1 MSPACLRAGV
11 VWLTLALTGVLGC
24 ATHQQ
29 KKLEAHYGPS
39 ESILEVVATLR
50 RHVPDDTYRFPPAT
64 DFTGRN
70 VYLSALLRL
79 ESIERIHADALRTGY
94 MSGVIAFSKGRALEQ
109 IRGYDVAAMQYREAA
124 RLDEELA
131 AEALRSA
138 KVCDGLAEAR
148 QIGLQPV
155 DPLDPD
161 PEPLL
166 LPAVIDADWVVTVMD
181 QRTALLSYLLEE
193 NRDNHYEAV
202 IREEIERGEEI
213 RASWFEQHRYDLPN
227 GQVRSISELQRVVS
241 RNAASK
247 EYLRHMLR
255 LAELYDILAH
265 EYVEAVPPVSL
276 DFDPARFQDLV
287 DPAVHL
293 YESVASND
301 GSTEKLEASRRL
313 EAFLAFTLVVDR
325 DRFTF

>member
-1 MSPACLRAGV
+1 
-11 VWLTLALTGVLGC
+11 
-24 ATHQQ
+24 
-29 KKLEAHYGPS
+29 
-39 ESILEVVATLR
+39 
-50 RHVPDDTYRFPPAT
+50 
-64 DFTGRN
+64 
-70 VYLSALLRL
+70 
-79 ESIERIHADALRTGY
+79 
-94 MSGVIAFSKGRALEQ
+94 
-109 IRGYDVAAMQYREAA
+109 MQYREAA

-138 KVCDGLAEAR
+138 KVCDELSQAR
-148 QIGLQPV
+148 QMGLQPV
-155 DPLDPD
+155 DPLAPD

-166 LPAVIDADWVVTVMD
+166 IPEALDAEWVVTVMD
-181 QRTALLSYLLEE
+181 QRTALLSFVLEE

-202 IREEIERGEEI
+202 VREEIERGEEL
-213 RASWFEQHRYDLPN
+213 RASWFEQHRYDLTN
-227 GQVRSISELQRVVS
+227 GQVRAISELQRVVS

-247 EYLRHMLR
+247 ESLRHMLR
-255 LAELYDILAH
+255 LAELYDTLAH